1 MRFEDASSVGSRR
14 GRLRRRRRFRSA
26 SGCGCTG
33 GLLRARKFEPW
44 SPIRD
49 ELIGARGDG
58 ALPGDSLRQ
67 RRVPGSSVILP
78 AFNEES
84 NVGPMVDAALEV
96 LPSLADD
103 YEVLI
108 VDDGSRDA
116 TGSVARD
123 LVDRHY
129 PAVRLLAHQGN
140 RATALR
146 FAPAFSTPE
155 EVSYTD
161 ADRQFDISELAYFLP
176 LAAEN
181 DLVIGFRVYRYDTM
195 VRSMVS
201 WVYNRLVG
209 VLFRVGVRDVDCA
222 FKLIRREVV
231 DKLPLQSDD
240 FFIDTEIVALPE
252 VELPHRAE
260 GRSSLPAGR
269 RETTVAIAMFREPS
283 GRSRECGCASTG
295 LPGSS
300 AKKRS

>member
-1 MRFEDASSVGSRR
+1 
-14 GRLRRRRRFRSA
+14 
-26 SGCGCTG
+26 
-33 GLLRARKFEPW
+33 
-44 SPIRD
+44 
-49 ELIGARGDG
+49 
-58 ALPGDSLRQ
+58 
-67 RRVPGSSVILP
+67 
-78 AFNEES
+78 
-84 NVGPMVDAALEV
+84 MVDAALEV

-123 LVDRHY
+123 LVDRHH

-140 RATALR
+140 RGYGVAIRTGFQHSRGGL
-146 FAPAFSTPE
+146 
-155 EVSYTD
+155 VYTD

-181 DLVIGFRVYRYDTM
+181 DLVIGFRVYRDTM

-231 DKLPLQSDD
+231 DKLP
-240 FFIDTEIVALPE
+240 P
-252 VELPHRAE
+252 RATTSSSTPRLSPAP
-260 GRSSLPAGR
+260 GGGTSASRRRAFVITRGSPARRPWRS
-269 RETTVAIAMFREPS
+269 AMFREPS